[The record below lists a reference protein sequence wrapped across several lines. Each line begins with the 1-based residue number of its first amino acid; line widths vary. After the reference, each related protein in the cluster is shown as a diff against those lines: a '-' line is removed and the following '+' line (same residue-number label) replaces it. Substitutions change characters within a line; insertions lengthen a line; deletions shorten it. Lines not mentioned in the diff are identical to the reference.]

1 MRRVAVVERMG
12 WDEAKREKV
21 KKCLTIDYTSS
32 DESELSEDEDG
43 GVIKRFITK
52 RLSWEGSKLRDLK
65 DSLDL
70 YYKTKLNPQRVKL
83 QTERVFGEVFSQRS
97 VPPNAPIWAI
107 KSSTAPVAT
116 STPAR
121 GANRVEV

>member
-83 QTERVFGEVFSQRS
+83 QTERVFGEVFSQRFVS
-97 VPPNAPIWAI
+97 PNASRWAI
-107 KSSTAPVAT
+107 KTLNFEMITMNSPCILN
-116 STPAR
+116 
-121 GANRVEV
+121 GN

>member
-21 KKCLTIDYTSS
+21 KKCLTIVYTSS

-43 GVIKRFITK
+43 GMIKRFITK

-70 YYKTKLNPQRVKL
+70 YYRTKLNPQQVKL
-83 QTERVFGEVFSQRS
+83 QTERVLGEVFSQRS
-97 VPPNAPIWAI
+97 VPSNAPRWAI
-107 KSSTAPVAT
+107 KGSTSPVAT